1 MHEIIDG
8 GIVMEKLSPYFPL
21 SFNVLPGDV
30 KSLILTL
37 IIYLVACAIM
47 GVLNAVLGWI
57 PLVGW
62 LLRLIFSLVG
72 LYCVAGMVLA
82 VMKFFK
88 TE

>member
-1 MHEIIDG
+1 
-8 GIVMEKLSPYFPL
+8 MEKLSPYFPL

-62 LLRLIFSLVG
+62 LLRLIFSLFG